1 VNDVKTII
9 LSICLHPFAAAS
21 SYGNSYGATTGYGYQ
36 QKNDFV
42 HDDYKRRSGLLDGK
56 YNFGQ
61 GTTLA
66 YIYYKDDIRNRRCT
80 LASCLGNGIVM
91 LNIMTTLGSSLH
103 CSVKTTL

>member
-1 VNDVKTII
+1 VKSNF
-9 LSICLHPFAAAS
+9 SICHLPFAAAS

-61 GTTLA
+61 GTTLVS
-66 YIYYKDDIRNRRCT
+66 IYYKDDIQNRRCT
-80 LASCLGNGIVM
+80 LAPCTGNGLAIE
-91 LNIMTTLGSSLH
+91 IDTLE
-103 CSVKTTL
+103 